1 MQRGG
6 GMAIGNVPKI
16 KSRNPA
22 AEYDKT
28 VQKENV
34 DQHQNYS
41 I

>member
-6 GMAIGNVPKI
+6 GMAIGNDPKI
-16 KSRNPA
+16 KSSNPA
-22 AEYDKT
+22 AEYDET